1 RRQTGARVVDRACQQ
16 RPCAR
21 CSDRLLGRS
30 PARGWRRAG
39 PLDPGAAA
47 GLTPCGWNIACGRRG
62 CSIFPPAKGPSMAQ
76 VFKSI
81 ELVGVSPGGFDDA
94 VRVAV
99 KRASETMRG
108 LRWLEVVDQRA
119 YLKDGAVEEFQVTVR
134 VWFELEDQ

>member
-1 RRQTGARVVDRACQQ
+1 
-16 RPCAR
+16 
-21 CSDRLLGRS
+21 
-30 PARGWRRAG
+30 
-39 PLDPGAAA
+39 
-47 GLTPCGWNIACGRRG
+47 
-62 CSIFPPAKGPSMAQ
+62 MAQ